1 MSEFLTVRL
10 SRNQQTPIQWLV
22 WSTSQN
28 EIIASGELSSR
39 EQLPELA
46 TYAYQ
51 RTAILL
57 LDSRDVLLVD
67 TELPTGAGR
76 RIEAMLPYLLEDDI
90 AQDVEELHFSILAK
104 SAKNIQVAA
113 VDKKYLIGWL
123 DAFASVG
130 IIFKQAMPDTQA
142 LPLLDDGI
150 ATLKI
155 DSQWLFRKSLYQS
168 VTIEEQWLDFFVESD
183 WCRSEAHQYNIV
195 SYTPTPAS
203 QVHNQRWRSAEPE
216 LVMAL
221 LTKGALSS
229 SVNLLTGS
237 LKPQSSIL
245 KNITVW
251 RKVVIAACLFLVVLT
266 VQRGVEVNRYETQAK
281 SYHAESE
288 RIFREIFPDKQRIP
302 TVSYLKRLM
311 SDEEHRLSGGTSG
324 RSILDWLALLPDA
337 LQDQPSVQ
345 ISNIRYDANRGEIR
359 LDVSMQD
366 FQTFELV
373 RTKLSENFQVTQG
386 PLDKKDNKVF
396 GSFVLRSKS

>member
-10 SRNQQTPIQWLV
+10 SRNQQTAIQWLV

-57 LDSRDVLLVD
+57 LDSRDVLLLD
-67 TELPTGAGR
+67 AELPKGAGR
-76 RIEAMLPYLLEDDI
+76 RIEAMLPYLLEDDL
-90 AQDVEELHFSILAK
+90 AQDVEALHFSILAK
-104 SAKNIQVAA
+104 NTQNIHVAA
-113 VDKKYLIGWL
+113 IDKTYLMDWL

-130 IIFKQAMPDTQA
+130 VVFKKAIPDTQA

-155 DSQWLFRKSLYQS
+155 GSQWLFRKSLYQS
-168 VTIEEQWLDFFVESD
+168 ATIEEQWLDFFVESD
-183 WCRSEAHQYNIV
+183 WCGSEAHPCNIV
-195 SYTPTPAS
+195 SYTPTPSS
-203 QVHNQRWRSAEPE
+203 QVHNSHWRSAEPE

-221 LTKGALSS
+221 LAKGALSS

-251 RKVVIAACLFLVVLT
+251 RKAVIAACLFLTVLT
-266 VQRGVEVNRYETQAK
+266 VQRGVEINRYETQAK
-281 SYHAESE
+281 NYHAESE

-302 TVSYLKRLM
+302 TVSYLKRVM
-311 SDEEHRLSGGTSG
+311 SDEENRLSGGTRG
-324 RSILDWLALLPDA
+324 RSIVDWLALLPDA
-337 LQDQPSVQ
+337 LHDQPSVQ
-345 ISNIRYDANRGEIR
+345 ISNIRYDANRGEVR

-366 FQTFELV
+366 FQMFELV
-373 RTKLSENFQVTQG
+373 RTKLAENFQVTQG
-386 PLDKKDNKVF
+386 PLDKKDDKVF
-396 GSFVLRSKS
+396 GSFLLRNKS